1 MLMDEPSNRNRR
13 RRDQP
18 CLWQLVVVLVCV
30 LLPGCATSGLTG
42 IPAATSRSRN
52 LADLTGDE
60 KREADAAEHAFGDG
74 SKEVAAA
81 NYELVNAD
89 DDTSGGRSGR
99 SGHSLLQPV
108 LKPKKAVPLPFPV
121 GQTEHTDTQQPD
133 SPDDQGTSPWQSK
146 NPRGVARSA
155 SAGRAKLAT
164 TAATEVTEPSTAP
177 QKTQSRIA
185 DKTEESA
192 AAAIDSVD
200 KRGTKVT
207 PAAMQQA
214 APAVRQSE
222 APATQS
228 DARNPGTVS
237 RPTGLRTVR
246 READATGAVE
256 PKEVEA
262 DRAATPE
269 SATAA
274 EPSMLDR
281 FRNLYAP
288 RAEDAAERQRKSTRR
303 WTDPF
308 GLLTEREEAAEPTD
322 AEPEVM
328 VDPPSAVEADAGGN
342 ERGTPSLPST
352 AIEQCIAELEEE
364 LRQWPGAADGRP
376 TRAAEWRRRQT
387 DLRMLYA
394 VAGRTAESVRII
406 DSLPAEEQEFWQ
418 AMMMATNHYRRADDQ
433 VPREEQ
439 LAEVVSQVR
448 TAARHLQPL
457 AKLDLYR
464 LQFCSRIDGFGN
476 VTEFPTSDFE
486 PGQRLLLYAGLRNFR
501 SERTSEGR
509 YRTEFAAVIEFLREE
524 DGEVVET
531 IRLPEIPDECDEE
544 RTDYFQSFELT
555 APALEG
561 TWFVR
566 IRISDQLGRQTA
578 ESQLKLTIR

>member
-1 MLMDEPSNRNRR
+1 MDEPSNRNRR

-18 CLWQLVVVLVCV
+18 CLWQLGVVLACV
-30 LLPGCATSGLTG
+30 LFPGCASSGLTG
-42 IPAATSRSRN
+42 FSSASSRNRN
-52 LADLTGDE
+52 LADLKGDE

-74 SKEVAAA
+74 SREVAAA
-81 NYELVNAD
+81 NYELVNSD
-89 DDTSGGRSGR
+89 DAKSGGSTGR

-108 LKPKKAVPLPFPV
+108 IKPKKTVPLPFPV
-121 GQTEHTDTQQPD
+121 GQTELTDDQQLD
-133 SPDDQGTSPWQSK
+133 SPAAATTPWKSK
-146 NPRGVARSA
+146 NPRSTASSA
-155 SAGRAKLAT
+155 SAGHAT
-164 TAATEVTEPSTAP
+164 LSSTAGPAATEPSVAPRKRPSRTSVNAEEASQVTKDNMN
-177 QKTQSRIA
+177 Q
-185 DKTEESA
+185 
-192 AAAIDSVD
+192 
-200 KRGTKVT
+200 RGTKVT
-207 PAAMQQA
+207 PTAMQQV
-214 APAVRQSE
+214 APAVRQAE
-222 APATQS
+222 TPATPS
-228 DARNPGTVS
+228 DARTPGTVS
-237 RPTGLRTVR
+237 RQTGLRTVR
-246 READATGAVE
+246 READATGAAE
-256 PKEVEA
+256 PKDLEA
-262 DRAATPE
+262 DRAATPD

-274 EPSMLDR
+274 EPSMMDR

-288 RAEDAAERQRKSTRR
+288 RSEEAAERQRKSARR

-308 GLLTEREEAAEPTD
+308 GLLTEREEPTESTD
-322 AEPEVM
+322 AGPEVM
-328 VDPPSAVEADAGGN
+328 ADLPSAVEADAGGTD
-342 ERGTPSLPST
+342 RGIPSLPST
-352 AIEQCIAELEEE
+352 ALEQCIAELEEE
-364 LRQWPGAADGRP
+364 LRQWPGAGDGRP
-376 TRAAEWRRRQT
+376 ARAAEWRRRQT

-394 VAGRTAESVRII
+394 IAGRTAESVRII

-433 VPREEQ
+433 VPRAEQ

-464 LQFCSRIDGFGN
+464 LQFCSRIDGFGI

>member
-1 MLMDEPSNRNRR
+1 MDEPSNRNRR

-18 CLWQLVVVLVCV
+18 CLWQLGVVLACV
-30 LLPGCATSGLTG
+30 LFPGCASSGLTG
-42 IPAATSRSRN
+42 FPSASSRNRN
-52 LADLTGDE
+52 LADLKGDE

-81 NYELVNAD
+81 NYELVNSD
-89 DDTSGGRSGR
+89 DAKSGGSTGR

-108 LKPKKAVPLPFPV
+108 IKPKKTVPLPFPV
-121 GQTEHTDTQQPD
+121 GQTELTDDQQLD
-133 SPDDQGTSPWQSK
+133 SPAAATTPWKSK
-146 NPRGVARSA
+146 NPRSIASSA
-155 SAGRAKLAT
+155 SAGHAT
-164 TAATEVTEPSTAP
+164 LSATAGPAATEPSVAP
-177 QKTQSRIA
+177 RKRPSRTS
-185 DKTEESA
+185 DSTEESGR
-192 AAAIDSVD
+192 ITNNSMNQP
-200 KRGTKVT
+200 GTKVT
-207 PAAMQQA
+207 PTAMQQV
-214 APAVRQSE
+214 APAARQAE
-222 APATQS
+222 TPATPS

-237 RPTGLRTVR
+237 RQTGLRTVR
-246 READATGAVE
+246 READATGAAE
-256 PKEVEA
+256 PKDVEA
-262 DRAATPE
+262 DRAATPD

-274 EPSMLDR
+274 EPSMMDR

-288 RAEDAAERQRKSTRR
+288 RSEEAAERQRKSARR

-308 GLLTEREEAAEPTD
+308 GLLTEREEPTETTE
-322 AEPEVM
+322 AGPEVM
-328 VDPPSAVEADAGGN
+328 ADLPSAVEADAGGTD
-342 ERGTPSLPST
+342 RGIPSLPST
-352 AIEQCIAELEEE
+352 TLEQCIAELEEE
-364 LRQWPGAADGRP
+364 LRQWPGAGDGRP
-376 TRAAEWRRRQT
+376 ARAAEWRRRQT

-394 VAGRTAESVRII
+394 IAGRTAESVRII

-433 VPREEQ
+433 VPRAEQ

>member
-1 MLMDEPSNRNRR
+1 MDELSNRNRR

-18 CLWQLVVVLVCV
+18 CLWQLGVVLVCV
-30 LLPGCATSGLTG
+30 LFPGCATSGLTG

-52 LADLTGDE
+52 PADLKGNE
-60 KREADAAEHAFGDG
+60 KREADAAEHTFGDG
-74 SKEVAAA
+74 LKEVAAA
-81 NYELVNAD
+81 NYELVNA

-108 LKPKKAVPLPFPV
+108 LRPKKAVPLPFPV
-121 GQTEHTDTQQPD
+121 GQTELTDDPQPD
-133 SPDDQGTSPWQSK
+133 SPDDRGASPWKPK
-146 NPRGVARSA
+146 NPRGAAGSA
-155 SAGRAKLAT
+155 SAGHATLAST
-164 TAATEVTEPSTAP
+164 AAPAATEPSVAP
-177 QKTQSRIA
+177 RKRPSRIS
-185 DKTEESA
+185 DKIEESA
-192 AAAIDSVD
+192 AATSDNVD
-200 KRGTKVT
+200 ERGTKVT
-207 PAAMQQA
+207 PAAMQQE
-214 APAVRQSE
+214 APTVRKTE
-222 APATQS
+222 APAASS
-228 DARNPGTVS
+228 DVRNPGTVS

-246 READATGAVE
+246 READATGAAE

-262 DRAATPE
+262 DRAPTPE

-288 RAEDAAERQRKSTRR
+288 RSEDAAERQRKSTRR

-308 GLLTEREEAAEPTD
+308 GLLTEREGVAEPTEP
-322 AEPEVM
+322 EPEVM
-328 VDPPSAVEADAGGN
+328 ADPPSAVETDAGGR

-352 AIEQCIAELEEE
+352 AIEQCIAEVEEE
-364 LRQWPGAADGRP
+364 LRQWPGAGDGRP
-376 TRAAEWRRRQT
+376 ARTAEWRRRQT

-394 VAGRTAESVRII
+394 IAGRTAESVRII

-418 AMMMATNHYRRADDQ
+418 AMMMATNHYRRADEQ
-433 VPREEQ
+433 APRAEQ

>member
-1 MLMDEPSNRNRR
+1 MDEPSNRNRR

-18 CLWQLVVVLVCV
+18 CLWQLGVVLACV
-30 LLPGCATSGLTG
+30 LFPGCASSGLTG
-42 IPAATSRSRN
+42 FPSASSRNRN
-52 LADLTGDE
+52 LADLKGDE

-81 NYELVNAD
+81 NYELVNSD
-89 DDTSGGRSGR
+89 DAKSGGSTGR

-108 LKPKKAVPLPFPV
+108 IKPKKTVPLPFPV
-121 GQTEHTDTQQPD
+121 GQTELTDDQQLD
-133 SPDDQGTSPWQSK
+133 SPAAATTPWKSK
-146 NPRGVARSA
+146 NPRSIASSA
-155 SAGRAKLAT
+155 SAGHAT
-164 TAATEVTEPSTAP
+164 LSATAGPAATEPSVAP
-177 QKTQSRIA
+177 RKRPSRTS
-185 DKTEESA
+185 DSTEESGR
-192 AAAIDSVD
+192 ITNNSMNQP
-200 KRGTKVT
+200 GTKVT
-207 PAAMQQA
+207 PTAMQQV
-214 APAVRQSE
+214 APAARQAE
-222 APATQS
+222 TPATPS

-237 RPTGLRTVR
+237 RQTGLRTVR
-246 READATGAVE
+246 READATGAAE
-256 PKEVEA
+256 PKDVEA
-262 DRAATPE
+262 DRAATPD

-274 EPSMLDR
+274 EPSMMER

-288 RAEDAAERQRKSTRR
+288 RSEEAAERQRKSARR

-308 GLLTEREEAAEPTD
+308 GLLTEREEPTETTE
-322 AEPEVM
+322 AGPEVM
-328 VDPPSAVEADAGGN
+328 ADLPSAVEADAGGTD
-342 ERGTPSLPST
+342 RGIPSLPST
-352 AIEQCIAELEEE
+352 TLEQCIAELEEE
-364 LRQWPGAADGRP
+364 LRQWPGAGDGRP
-376 TRAAEWRRRQT
+376 ARAAEWRRRQT

-394 VAGRTAESVRII
+394 IAGRTAESVRII

-433 VPREEQ
+433 VPRAEQ